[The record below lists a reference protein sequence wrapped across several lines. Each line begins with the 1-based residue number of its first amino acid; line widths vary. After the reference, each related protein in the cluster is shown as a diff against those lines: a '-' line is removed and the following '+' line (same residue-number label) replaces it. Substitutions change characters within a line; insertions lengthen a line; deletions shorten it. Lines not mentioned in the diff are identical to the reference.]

1 MNFLKTFLASLLGT
15 FVAIIVFLLVGIGII
30 AGIIAAVSG
39 EEVTI
44 SEKSVLIARFDK
56 PIMDRSPKMPISFD
70 LENPGKAL
78 GLNYILKNIRK
89 AKDDNKISGIILDLS
104 EIQTGIST
112 LLEIREALQDFKT
125 SGKFLFAYS
134 EFYTQRSYFLASIA
148 DSVFLNPEG
157 GILFKGLNSEM
168 IYLKGTLEKLDIK
181 MQILR
186 HGKFKSAT
194 ELFSNDKMSPE
205 DREQISEI
213 VKHIW
218 DKMLGTIS
226 ESRRL
231 SIDQLN
237 RLADSLKIE
246 SAQDALNFKFVDGLV
261 YKDELLDKIK
271 TVLKIEKKKQI
282 PSVEMADYLH
292 VLSGKK
298 ESTSKDKIAI
308 VFAQGT
314 IGPGKGDDQSI
325 GSERMSQALRK
336 ARENDKVKA
345 IVFRINSGGGSAIA
359 SDVIWREVVLA
370 AKEKPIVASF
380 GDVAASGGYYIA
392 CGASKIIADP
402 TTITGSIGVW
412 AAIPNMQGFFNKKL
426 GITFDNTGT
435 NKNSDFITVT
445 KPLPPYQAMIIQNDI
460 EHIYDIF
467 TKKVAAGRS
476 MTQSRVDSIGQGRIW
491 SGVAAKEIGLI
502 DDFGGLTKAVEVAAE
517 MAKIK
522 DYRLLLLPE
531 QKDPF
536 QQIIEELLSNTSISL
551 EKALGQD
558 YKYYRLIK
566 EAREMKG
573 VQARL
578 PFEINIH

>member
-1 MNFLKTFLASLLGT
+1 MSFLKTFLASLLGT

-78 GLNYILKNIRK
+78 GLNDILKNIRK

-246 SAQDALNFKFVDGLV
+246 TAQNALYFKFVDGLV
-261 YKDELLDKIK
+261 YKDELLEKIK

-460 EHIYDIF
+460 EHIYDVF

>member
-78 GLNYILKNIRK
+78 GLNDILKNIRK

-246 SAQDALNFKFVDGLV
+246 TAQNALYFKFVDGLV
-261 YKDELLDKIK
+261 YKDELLEKIK

-460 EHIYDIF
+460 EHIYDVF

>member
-78 GLNYILKNIRK
+78 GLNDILKNIRK

>member
-1 MNFLKTFLASLLGT
+1 MSFLKTFLASLLGT

-78 GLNYILKNIRK
+78 GLNDILKNIRK

-460 EHIYDIF
+460 EHIYDVF

>member
-1 MNFLKTFLASLLGT
+1 
-15 FVAIIVFLLVGIGII
+15 
-30 AGIIAAVSG
+30 
-39 EEVTI
+39 
-44 SEKSVLIARFDK
+44 
-56 PIMDRSPKMPISFD
+56 
-70 LENPGKAL
+70 L
-78 GLNYILKNIRK
+78 GLNDILKNIRK

>member
-1 MNFLKTFLASLLGT
+1 MSFLKTFLASLLGT

-78 GLNYILKNIRK
+78 GLNDILKNIRK

-325 GSERMSQALRK
+325 GS
-336 ARENDKVKA
+336 
-345 IVFRINSGGGSAIA
+345 
-359 SDVIWREVVLA
+359 
-370 AKEKPIVASF
+370 
-380 GDVAASGGYYIA
+380 
-392 CGASKIIADP
+392 
-402 TTITGSIGVW
+402 
-412 AAIPNMQGFFNKKL
+412 
-426 GITFDNTGT
+426 
-435 NKNSDFITVT
+435 
-445 KPLPPYQAMIIQNDI
+445 
-460 EHIYDIF
+460 
-467 TKKVAAGRS
+467 
-476 MTQSRVDSIGQGRIW
+476 
-491 SGVAAKEIGLI
+491 
-502 DDFGGLTKAVEVAAE
+502 
-517 MAKIK
+517 
-522 DYRLLLLPE
+522 
-531 QKDPF
+531 
-536 QQIIEELLSNTSISL
+536 
-551 EKALGQD
+551 
-558 YKYYRLIK
+558 
-566 EAREMKG
+566 
-573 VQARL
+573 
-578 PFEINIH
+578 

>member
-1 MNFLKTFLASLLGT
+1 MSFLKTFLASLLGT

-78 GLNYILKNIRK
+78 GLNDILKNIRK